1 MGPRD
6 GAAEMVCAWAVRV
19 RRGRR
24 LALLTRP
31 RRGGQHA
38 ASDKSGSR
46 KSGSR
51 SFAETA
57 RNQRNIE
64 RHRESVELQ
73 SGRAILNVRH
83 LTTYRYKR
91 PVEFGEH
98 RMMMRPRDGHDQ
110 RLLSSELNIEPE
122 PRRLRWLYDTFD
134 NCVAV
139 ASFSGEWMSLRVE
152 NRFTVER
159 IVDEQPG
166 GEIDPRAQFFPF
178 SYTPEELPDIAR
190 AIERLYA
197 DPAGDLDRWV
207 RQFVTPG
214 ATTLTSH
221 MLMTMTYAIK
231 EGFSYERREAAGVQS
246 PRHTLDRRR
255 GSCRDFAVLMMEAA
269 RALGIAARFVSGYV
283 YVPRGDDEP
292 VRLGGGAT
300 HAWCQVY
307 LPGAGWIEFDPTN
320 GLVGGKDLIR
330 VAVARD
336 PGQAAPLTGAYF
348 GDPRDEL
355 GMEVSVEVTQ
365 PKQAERVTLAGA

>member
-1 MGPRD
+1 
-6 GAAEMVCAWAVRV
+6 
-19 RRGRR
+19 
-24 LALLTRP
+24 LTRERSRTTFAP
-31 RRGGQHA
+31 AQEP
-38 ASDKSGSR
+38 GSR
-46 KSGSR
+46 KTGSAAHEKVETGF
-51 SFAETA
+51 FADQGRA
-57 RNQRNIE
+57 KSKHIE
-64 RHRESVELQ
+64 RQIESVELQ

-91 PVEFGEH
+91 PVEFGDH

-110 RLLSSELNIEPE
+110 RLLLSEIDIDPE

-139 ASFSGEWMSLRVE
+139 ASFSGAWTSLRIE

-166 GEIDPRAQFFPF
+166 GEIDPRAQFYPF
-178 SYTPEELPDIAR
+178 AYLAEELPDIAR
-190 AIERLYA
+190 AMERLYS
-197 DPAGDLDRWV
+197 DPAGDLDRWA

-214 ATTLTSH
+214 ATTPTSH
-221 MLMTMTYAIK
+221 LLMTMTYAIK
-231 EGFSYERREAAGVQS
+231 EGFSYERREAAGVQT
-246 PRHTLDRRR
+246 PVQTLDRRR

-269 RALGIAARFVSGYV
+269 RALGVAARFVSGYV
-283 YVPRGDDEP
+283 YVPRGEDEP

-300 HAWCQVY
+300 HAWCQIY

-336 PGQAAPLTGAYF
+336 PAQAAPLTGAYF
-348 GDPRDEL
+348 GDRRDEL
-355 GMEVSVEVTQ
+355 GMEVTVEVTQ
-365 PKQAERVTLAGA
+365 PKQPEPVTLAGA